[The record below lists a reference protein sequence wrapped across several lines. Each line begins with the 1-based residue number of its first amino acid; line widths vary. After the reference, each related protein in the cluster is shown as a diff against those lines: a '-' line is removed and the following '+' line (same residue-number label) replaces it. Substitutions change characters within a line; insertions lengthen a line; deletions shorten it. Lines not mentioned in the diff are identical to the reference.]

1 MDRFNGLTSN
11 EASHARSDL
20 RERLARADIIGQIK
34 EISSDRAADAT
45 TIELVRSIVLNA
57 DRLGLVWKIRPATVS
72 TSAPDGAPRVLLDG
86 STQPIRCMSLLGP
99 MMVGTRVMTVLSP
112 PSGCHV
118 IGLAGLTGWQRI
130 TLMNLWVNR
139 AGYQPFAYRVPSS
152 PPNSVQ
158 LIGNIGVGT
167 PTNGIQIGLMPPG
180 YRPLSITCL
189 SCYGGQTPTL
199 TPKIEI
205 DTGGIIRAWDF
216 TTAGYIG
223 VNGFY
228 PLDL

>member
-1 MDRFNGLTSN
+1 MN
-11 EASHARSDL
+11 ETMMSAHQAILERKRMEETAGRARIVD
-20 RERLARADIIGQIK
+20 DIRNITND
-34 EISSDRAADAT
+34 SPADAAT
-45 TIELVRSIVLNA
+45 LQLVRSIVDNA
-57 DRLGLVWKIRPATVS
+57 ERLGLVWKLRPGTIT
-72 TSAPDGAPRVLLDG
+72 TSSSNGTPRIILDG
-86 STQPIRCMSLLGP
+86 TTQPIRCMSLLGP
-99 MMVGTRVMTVLSP
+99 MMVGTRVIAVLSP

-118 IGLAGLTGWQRI
+118 IGLAGLTGWNRI
-130 TLMNLWVNR
+130 TLLNLWTNR
-139 AGYQPFAYRVPSS
+139 AGYQPFSYRVPSS

-167 PTNGIQIGLMPPG
+167 TTNGIQIGLMPIG

-189 SCYGGQTPTL
+189 SCYGGQTATL

-205 DTGGIIRAWDF
+205 DTGGVVRAWDF